1 MATRRTGANAGV
13 CRRGAHHRATLGAG
27 IPEYA
32 SDIRPIRGRCRKRT
46 CGGRWGVVRVTI
58 DFRDP
63 ALLDRT
69 ATLECAACGRTW
81 RRVKDTRVTSPA
93 GYQEVRLT
101 LILPAT
107 ADRWYSRGRWHR
119 EGDDATILREADIG
133 DLDEAA
139 RAYRK
144 REDALASRKAAARE
158 RREAEEREAH
168 AHTMDLLARLAA
180 MDAARAAEEA
190 EASMRE

>member
-1 MATRRTGANAGV
+1 MATRRNGANAGV

-32 SDIRPIRGRCRKRT
+32 SDIRPVRGRCRKRT
-46 CGGRWGVVRVTI
+46 CGSRWGVVRVSI

-63 ALLDRT
+63 LRVDQF

-81 RRVKDTRVTSPA
+81 RAVKVPPLTSRE
-93 GYQEVRLT
+93 GYQAVRLT
-101 LILPAT
+101 LILAGSVN
-107 ADRWYSRGRWHR
+107 RWFSRGRWHR
-119 EGDDATILREADIG
+119 EGDDAVMLREADIG

-139 RAYRK
+139 RAHGARAD
-144 REDALASRKAAARE
+144 RIAERKAAARLARE
-158 RREAEEREAH
+158 EAEREQH
-168 AHTMDLLARLAA
+168 AATMNLLDRLAA

-190 EASMRE
+190 EARMRE